1 MPEVP
6 EVPQV
11 PAFNLTELDHKLLA
25 MTDEE
30 FVYHDWEDLKSI
42 IGKSPHV
49 SESVDNSPHAMSR
62 NSAE

>member
-1 MPEVP
+1 MREVP
-6 EVPQV
+6 EVREV

-42 IGKSPHV
+42 IGKCTLISK
-49 SESVDNSPHAMSR
+49 
-62 NSAE
+62 SAPNLP

>member
-6 EVPQV
+6 EV

-30 FVYHDWEDLKSI
+30 YVYHDWEDLKSI
-42 IGKSPHV
+42 IGKYISHLC
-49 SESVDNSPHAMSR
+49 SNNSPHAICR
-62 NSAE
+62 NSTK